1 MQKKMKRLFYL
12 LLVLAFVLDGSVQ
25 DAFGMTCVSPVS
37 QQPQDPAV
45 TEVQTASAPKKRVR
59 KKKRRRNRKKV
70 TSTAQRTKALEE
82 AFAEASSTSMSLIG
96 GAASTIVEEEK
107 PVVAPVE
114 TEPFKE
120 VPVEETAVREVPVKE
135 TAVKTKA
142 AVERKR
148 EMSFEQNLSTVKTT
162 PVVNAKSK
170 EAPASKEKSAD
181 GLPVIAFA
189 AGSNAVAQNQMDKM
203 AELATYL
210 RNHPRVK
217 VGIKGKPV
225 RTKAVRNALISRYGI
240 NSDRLVEEK
249 DGNAAS
255 VTFVVK

>member
-1 MQKKMKRLFYL
+1 
-12 LLVLAFVLDGSVQ
+12 
-25 DAFGMTCVSPVS
+25 
-37 QQPQDPAV
+37 
-45 TEVQTASAPKKRVR
+45 
-59 KKKRRRNRKKV
+59 
-70 TSTAQRTKALEE
+70 
-82 AFAEASSTSMSLIG
+82 
-96 GAASTIVEEEK
+96 
-107 PVVAPVE
+107 
-114 TEPFKE
+114 
-120 VPVEETAVREVPVKE
+120 
-135 TAVKTKA
+135 
-142 AVERKR
+142 
-148 EMSFEQNLSTVKTT
+148 MSFEQNLSTVKTT

>member
-25 DAFGMTCVSPVS
+25 DAFGMTRISPVS
-37 QQPQDPAV
+37 KQPQDPAV
-45 TEVQTASAPKKRVR
+45 TEVQKASVQKKRVR

-82 AFAEASSTSMSLIG
+82 AFAEASSTPMSLIG

-120 VPVEETAVREVPVKE
+120 VPVEETAVK
-135 TAVKTKA
+135 AKA

>member
-25 DAFGMTCVSPVS
+25 DAFGMTRISPVS
-37 QQPQDPAV
+37 KQPQDPAL
-45 TEVQTASAPKKRVR
+45 TEVQKASVQKKRVR

-70 TSTAQRTKALEE
+70 TSATQRTKALEE
-82 AFAEASSTSMSLIG
+82 AFVEASSTPMSLIG

-120 VPVEETAVREVPVKE
+120 VPVEETAVK
-135 TAVKTKA
+135 AKA

>member
-25 DAFGMTCVSPVS
+25 DAFGMTRISPVS
-37 QQPQDPAV
+37 KQPQDPAV
-45 TEVQTASAPKKRVR
+45 TEVQKASVQKKRVR

-70 TSTAQRTKALEE
+70 TSATQRTKALEE
-82 AFAEASSTSMSLIG
+82 AFAEASSTPISLIG

-120 VPVEETAVREVPVKE
+120 VPVEE